1 MATLYLE
8 VEVDDLEQDAD
19 VEAIRKAVEA
29 TIAERYRYNRV
40 ACSVFDFLGG
50 VDE

>member
-8 VEVDDLEQDAD
+8 VKVDHLEQDAD

-29 TIAERYRYNRV
+29 TIAERYRYNSV
-40 ACSVFDFLGG
+40 ECSVTDFVGG